1 MTSLDHSGHAGTA
14 RTAAPVRPATADH
27 ALAVGGLLGLAT
39 LHVGT
44 LIAAFTRTPPHPP
57 LNVVPFIVTL
67 VATGIASM
75 IWLRHGSPAAT
86 RAGLV
91 LGALTALAS
100 ILVFGP
106 QKFFTEGMPAIA
118 PAVVAGIAFEAL
130 VLASTGRRLRRRDV
144 P

>member
-1 MTSLDHSGHAGTA
+1 MTPLDHADPMSP
-14 RTAAPVRPATADH
+14 AAATRRATADH
-27 ALAVGGLLGLAT
+27 TLAAGGLLGLTT
-39 LHVGT
+39 LQVGT
-44 LIAAFTRTPPHPP
+44 LIAAFTRTQPHPP
-57 LNVVPFIVTL
+57 LAVVPFIVTL
-67 VATGIASM
+67 VATGIAAM
-75 IWLRHGSPAAT
+75 VWLRHGSPAT
-86 RAGLV
+86 VRAGYA

-130 VLASTGRRLRRRDV
+130 VLTAAGRRLRRRDV